1 MEKIKIGLVGF
12 GSWGK
17 RHYESW
23 KKIPT
28 ADLVG
33 IYDPAHK
40 GKLFYKSLNQ
50 LLKIADAIDIVVPAN
65 NLVSVAIAAL
75 ESSKDILIEK
85 PMAINLKEANK
96 LLEVTDHKSQLSMVG
111 FIERFNPIFR
121 DLQSIIPKLHGPGK
135 IFCQRS
141 GSPTLVTK
149 QTGVLKDLAIHDLDL
164 LRWYFGEPDRITIR
178 SKDDFFLS
186 QVEVKFGNIQAII
199 ISDCLGPKIRRWVL
213 TYPDDNIF
221 AYFENSRWRLYM
233 NDREVPINWYMPLER
248 ELTYFIECII
258 NATKPSPSIQDGFR
272 ILEIIETA
280 ETHK

>member
-1 MEKIKIGLVGF
+1 MKKIKIGLVGF

-23 KKIPT
+23 KRIPT
-28 ADLVG
+28 ANLVG

-40 GKLFYKSLNQ
+40 GKLFTNSLNQ
-50 LLKIADAIDIVVPAN
+50 LISKADAIDIVVPAN

-75 ESSKDILIEK
+75 ESSKNLLIEK
-85 PMAINLKEANK
+85 PMAINLQEANK
-96 LLEVTDHKSQLSMVG
+96 LLNVAKHQNQLTMVG
-111 FIERFNPIFR
+111 FIERFNPIFGK
-121 DLQSIIPKLHGPGK
+121 LHSIIQKLDDHAK

-164 LRWYFGEPDRITIR
+164 LRWYFGEPDCVTIR

-186 QVEVKFGNIQAII
+186 QVEIKFGNIKAIV

-213 TYPDDNIF
+213 TYPHDRIF
-221 AYFENSRWRLYM
+221 TYFENNRWRLYM
-233 NDREVPINWYMPLER
+233 NDKEVSIKWHMPLER
-248 ELTYFIECII
+248 ELTYFTECII
-258 NATKPSPSIQDGFR
+258 NETKPSPSIQDGFK
-272 ILEIIETA
+272 ILEIIENA
-280 ETHK
+280 EIHQ

>member
-1 MEKIKIGLVGF
+1 LKKIKIGLVGF

-23 KKIPT
+23 KRIPT
-28 ADLVG
+28 ANLVG

-40 GKLFYKSLNQ
+40 GKLFTSSLSQ
-50 LLKIADAIDIVVPAN
+50 LISKADAIDIVVPAN
-65 NLVSVAIAAL
+65 NLVSVAIATL
-75 ESSKDILIEK
+75 ESSKDLLIEK
-85 PMAINLKEANK
+85 PMAINLQEANK
-96 LLEVTDHKSQLSMVG
+96 LLNFAKYQNQLTMVG
-111 FIERFNPIFR
+111 FIERFNPVFGK
-121 DLQSIIPKLHGPGK
+121 LHSIIQKLDDHAK

-164 LRWYFGEPDRITIR
+164 LRWYFGEPDSVTIR

-186 QVEVKFGNIQAII
+186 QVEVKFGNIEAIV

-213 TYPDDNIF
+213 TYPHDNIF
-221 AYFENSRWRLYM
+221 SYFESNRWRLYM
-233 NDREVPINWYMPLER
+233 NDKEIPIKWQMPLER

-258 NATKPSPSIQDGFR
+258 NETKPSPSIQDGFK
-272 ILEIIETA
+272 ILEIIENA
-280 ETHK
+280 EIHQ